1 MLENYQQLID
11 IAQKQNCKVLLNEP
25 MSKHTS
31 FKIGGP
37 ADVFINITADS
48 ALVDILKFCKQ
59 NSVPYFIIGNGS
71 NLLVND
77 NGIHGVCIKLNYNK
91 DVIKLVNETTIICKA
106 SVSLSKLCKFA
117 LDNSL
122 SGLEFAW
129 GIPGSVGGAV
139 FMNAGAYSG
148 EIKDVILSCS
158 HVDNDGN
165 AGFFL
170 KNQLDLSYRHS
181 VYSDLNYVIT
191 AAKFQLKRDNPV
203 FISRRMDDF
212 MNKRRSKQPLDF
224 PSAGSIFKRPSG
236 HFTGSLIEKC
246 GLKGKS
252 IGGAMV
258 SNKHAGF
265 IINTGDASCKDVTDL
280 ITLIQNTVYKE
291 KGINLECEVRQI

>member
-265 IINTGDASCKDVTDL
+265 IINTGNASCKDVTDL

>member
-11 IAQKQNCKVLLNEP
+11 IAQSQDCKVLLNEP
-25 MSKHTS
+25 MSNHTS

-37 ADVFINITADS
+37 ADVFINIASDS
-48 ALVDILKFCKQ
+48 ALISVLKFCKQ
-59 NSVPYFIIGNGS
+59 NSIPYFIIGNGS

-77 NGIHGVCIKLNYNK
+77 DGIRGVCIKLNYKK
-91 DVIKLVNETTIICKA
+91 DVIKLVDETTIICKA
-106 SVSLSKLCKFA
+106 NVSLSKLCKFA

-158 HVDNDGN
+158 HIDSDGN

-181 VYSDLNYVIT
+181 IYSELNYVIT

-203 FISRRMDDF
+203 FISGRMDDF

-236 HFTGSLIEKC
+236 YFTGSLIEKC

-265 IINTGDASCKDVTDL
+265 IINTGNATCKDVVDL
-280 ITLIQNTVYKE
+280 ITLIQNTIYNE
-291 KGINLECEVRQI
+291 KGINLECEVKRI

>member
-280 ITLIQNTVYKE
+280 ITLIQDTVYKE